1 MKYRVRT
8 QPVIKK
14 DKTDGRK
21 NKKADNTIYRI
32 MDKRTI
38 IAVFEIK
45 NFHVLIINC
54 IASNGKLVGGSV
66 FSFTDKLDVQD
77 KEDIC
82 NAVLLAQLG
91 ADKTR
96 QRRWRRCNNGKKVV
110 QIYMLVLEHLGFIKE
125 DIVFTE
131 YKDVSV
137 INCNGRCCT

>member
-8 QPVIKK
+8 QPIIKK

-21 NKKADNTIYRI
+21 NKKADNTSYRI

-38 IAVFEIK
+38 AVIEIK
-45 NFHVLIINC
+45 NFHALIINC

-66 FSFTDKLDVQD
+66 LSFTDKLDVQD

-91 ADKTR
+91 ADKHVRGDGDAVT
-96 QRRWRRCNNGKKVV
+96 
-110 QIYMLVLEHLGFIKE
+110 M
-125 DIVFTE
+125 
-131 YKDVSV
+131 
-137 INCNGRCCT
+137 GRKW